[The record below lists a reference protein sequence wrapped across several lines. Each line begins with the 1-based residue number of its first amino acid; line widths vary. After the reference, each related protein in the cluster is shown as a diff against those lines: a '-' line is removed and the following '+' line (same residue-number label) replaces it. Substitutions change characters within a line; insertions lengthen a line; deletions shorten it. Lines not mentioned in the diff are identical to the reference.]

1 MFSFLTKIFYP
12 LKQKDFNSLLIIF
25 FLTLVTTFFDLISI
39 GLIIPILDIFIG
51 NDYLKYI
58 NYFDFLSNFNKEQIF
73 IGLLFLMFIIFFIK
87 FLFTKYLIYF
97 QNNFGHNLYVE
108 LSNNFFKQY
117 LSQKYIFHL
126 GVNSSK
132 LIRNVQSEVN
142 LFVFSVVLQFVKL
155 FSEIIIFLAI
165 CILLMFYEF
174 TSSILVIL
182 IFTSI
187 SLIILKFNSKKLKKW
202 GQIRQE
208 SSSLALKQILQAFA
222 SIQDIIMNNLE
233 NIFSDKYKN
242 YLTVNSQVSKRRDTL
257 TQLSRP
263 ILELIG
269 ISVFI
274 LLIVYLI
281 NTGKEIFEI
290 FTIIGVFFFA
300 TTKLLPSVS
309 KIIQSLQS
317 IKYNSSVV
325 NLIYNQMIQ
334 INNNKKKNFNHS
346 KENKDYFYFKKIAF
360 ENVSFEYPLKNNKV
374 LDNINLEIC
383 RNQKIG
389 IIGETGSGKS
399 TLINLF
405 NGLLDPTEGRIK
417 INNLNSKSLTTVW
430 QNEIGYVPQK
440 TSIIDES
447 ILFNI
452 TLNENIKNFEHKKV
466 YDILKKVEIYDFVN
480 RLPKK
485 IYNKA
490 GENGKS
496 LSGGQAQ
503 RLGIAR
509 SLYMR
514 PSILVLDE
522 ATSALDEKTENK
534 ILYNLFN
541 DTSIKTIIIIS
552 HKLSS
557 LKFCDK
563 IYNLSKGKIS
573 EI

>member
-1 MFSFLTKIFYP
+1 LFSFLTKIFYP
-12 LKQKDFNSLLIIF
+12 LKQKDFNSLLFIL
-25 FLTLVTTFFDLISI
+25 FLTLITTFFDLISI

-51 NDYLKYI
+51 NDYLRYI

-73 IGLLFLMFIIFFIK
+73 IGLLILMFVIFFIK

-97 QNNFGHNLYVE
+97 QNNFSYNLYVE
-108 LSNNFFKQY
+108 ISNNFFKRY

-132 LIRNVQSEVN
+132 LIRNVQTEVQ

-165 CILLMFYEF
+165 CILLMVYEF
-174 TSSILVIL
+174 TASLLVIL

-187 SLIILKFNSKKLKKW
+187 SLIIIKYNSKKLKKW

-208 SSSLALKQILQAFA
+208 SSSLSLKQILQAFA

-233 NIFSDKYKN
+233 NIFSDKYRN

-269 ISVFI
+269 VSVFI

-309 KIIQSLQS
+309 KIVQSLQS

-334 INNNKKKNFNHS
+334 INSNKKESFNHS
-346 KENKDYFYFKKIAF
+346 KKNKDYFYFKKITF
-360 ENVSFEYPLKNNKV
+360 ENVSFKYPLKNNKV
-374 LDNINLEIC
+374 LDKINLEIY

-389 IIGETGSGKS
+389 IMGETGSGKS

-405 NGLLDPTEGRIK
+405 NGLLDPTEGCIK
-417 INNLNSKSLTTVW
+417 INNLNSESLTEVW

-452 TLNENIKNFEHKKV
+452 TLKENIKNFEQKKV

-480 RLPKK
+480 SLPKK

-541 DTSIKTIIIIS
+541 DTNIKTIIIIS
-552 HKLSS
+552 HKFSS
-557 LKFCDK
+557 LKYCDK
-563 IYNLSKGKIS
+563 IYKLSKGKIS